1 MLQKF
6 FQQQTPRM
14 QLLEVTAAVVVIAA
28 LAGWGVLLPLHGK
41 LAASKIELERSSQ
54 SLIAMQELVQSYEA
68 MAEAGAEGTYPGL
81 TAVVNQS
88 LQGKTFQ
95 PSRIQQNGAGELV
108 VRVDNV
114 PFQQAVEWIH
124 ELENTAGVVVAS
136 VAVNQS
142 QSGLVNLTLALTG
155 L

>member
-1 MLQKF
+1 MLRKL

-14 QLLEVTAAVVVIAA
+14 QLIEVSAAVLVIAV
-28 LAGWGVLLPLHGK
+28 LVGWGLLLPAHAR
-41 LAASKIELERSSQ
+41 LAASKIDLERSSQ
-54 SLIAMQELVQSYEA
+54 SLVAMQELVQSYEA

-81 TAVVNQS
+81 TAIVNQS
-88 LQGKTFQ
+88 LQGKVFQ
-95 PSRIQQNGAGELV
+95 PSRIQQNGAGELA

-136 VAVNQS
+136 VAVSQS
-142 QSGLVNLTLALTG
+142 QDGLVNLTLALTG